1 MSWDNNYGGTSY
13 GGYDAGYGGYSDNSQ
28 NQQQPT
34 DGNSSGFDMYG
45 QGGGGYD
52 PQYNNYNDPY
62 NQQPPSGGPQQQ
74 QQPPP
79 HQQTQ
84 QQGGGVNSSG
94 GGGYPQGAQA
104 MMAGMMDP
112 NSLMANPM
120 VKDMAMQYG
129 AQFTQQG
136 QEQIQKHLD
145 KYISIGQLKY
155 YFAVDTSYVARKLA
169 ILLFPF
175 ARNDWTIKYNQEEP
189 VQPKYDVN
197 APDLYIP
204 SMAYMT
210 YILIVGYIL
219 GLRDAFSP
227 DLLATTASSTLVWLV
242 LELVVIYLTLTVMSI
257 NTTLTK
263 WDIVS
268 FSAYKYVAMIV
279 VLLTGLLLQSK
290 LVYYV
295 ALIYVSAAL
304 GFFLLR
310 TLKLGI
316 EPEVHGMQNHGKRK
330 LYVIFF
336 YAGLQPLLIW
346 WLTSYLVPV
355 STTIEMPSQPLGFE
369 TP

>member
-1 MSWDNNYGGTSY
+1 
-13 GGYDAGYGGYSDNSQ
+13 
-28 NQQQPT
+28 
-34 DGNSSGFDMYG
+34 
-45 QGGGGYD
+45 
-52 PQYNNYNDPY
+52 
-62 NQQPPSGGPQQQ
+62 
-74 QQPPP
+74 
-79 HQQTQ
+79 
-84 QQGGGVNSSG
+84 
-94 GGGYPQGAQA
+94 

-169 ILLFPF
+169 ILLFPVSVFIPAAPKTDLDPYNPPTYDGCQSHQFCKCFQF

-227 DLLATTASSTLVWLV
+227 DLLATTARYGQCNLNFNST
-242 LELVVIYLTLTVMSI
+242 
-257 NTTLTK
+257 
-263 WDIVS
+263 
-268 FSAYKYVAMIV
+268 
-279 VLLTGLLLQSK
+279 
-290 LVYYV
+290 
-295 ALIYVSAAL
+295 
-304 GFFLLR
+304 
-310 TLKLGI
+310 
-316 EPEVHGMQNHGKRK
+316 
-330 LYVIFF
+330 
-336 YAGLQPLLIW
+336 
-346 WLTSYLVPV
+346 
-355 STTIEMPSQPLGFE
+355 
-369 TP
+369 